1 MWLSATVLLSNQRR
15 AARVA
20 RGFPT
25 ANHQVPRKM
34 SQHSQFALLGTRRFL
49 PFFVT
54 QLLGAF
60 NDNIFKQS
68 LILAILYKLAIS
80 GDKSIFTNLC
90 ALLFILPFFLFS
102 ALGGQFGEKFAKDA
116 LIRAIKLA
124 EVAIMAVGALG
135 FFFDSLPLLFLAL
148 FAMGTHSALFG
159 PVKYSILP
167 QVLREDEL
175 VGGNALVEMG
185 TFLAILAGTI
195 SAGVMMSAERYE
207 PVVACAIVLTACLGY
222 LASRNIPRAAA
233 ALPELALDWNIFRQS
248 WRIMRLGLG
257 QRPSVSRSL
266 VGNSWFWF
274 LGAVYLTQ
282 IPAYSKELL
291 HGDESVVTL
300 ILTVFSVGIA
310 LGSMLCER
318 LSGGKVEIGLVPF
331 GSIGLTLFG
340 LLLWWHSGGFPQGAA
355 PHDWLAL
362 LGHGQAWLILGD
374 ILGIGLFGGFYI
386 VPLYALIQARTAEN
400 ERARVIAANNILN
413 ALFMVV
419 SAIASILFLSVAGL
433 SIPELFLVVSLMN
446 VAVNSYIFKIVPEF
460 TMRFLVWLL
469 GHSLYRVEHK
479 GLEAIPEEG
488 PAVLVCNH
496 VSFVDAL
503 LIGGAVRRPVRFV
516 MYYKI
521 YQLPVLNFIFR
532 TAGTV
537 PIAARHED
545 LLVYDAAFKR
555 IAEYLKNGE
564 VVCIFPE
571 GKLTGDGELNEFRG
585 GIERILEENPV
596 PVIPMAL
603 QGLWGSFFSRDPAK
617 GFFRRFWSRIR
628 LVAGAPLS
636 PDLADRQTLQLQV
649 AELRGDAR

>member
-1 MWLSATVLLSNQRR
+1 
-15 AARVA
+15 
-20 RGFPT
+20 
-25 ANHQVPRKM
+25 M

-195 SAGVMMSAERYE
+195 SAGVMMSVERYE
-207 PVVACAIVLTACLGY
+207 PVVACAIVFTASLGY
-222 LASRNIPRAAA
+222 LASRGIPRAAA
-233 ALPELALDWNIFRQS
+233 ALPELKLDWNIFRQS
-248 WRIMRLGLG
+248 WQIMRLGLG

-310 LGSMLCER
+310 MGSMLCER

-340 LLLWWHSGGFPQGAA
+340 LLLWWHSGEFPLGAI

-362 LGHGQAWLILGD
+362 LGHGQAWLILAD

-386 VPLYALIQARTAEN
+386 VPLYALIQSRTAEN

-419 SAIASILFLSVAGL
+419 SAVASILFLSVAGL

-446 VAVNSYIFKIVPEF
+446 IAVNSYIFKIVPEF

-469 GHSLYRVEHK
+469 GHSMYRVEHK

-545 LLVYDAAFKR
+545 LLVYDAAFKK
-555 IAEYLKNGE
+555 IAEYLRNGE

-571 GKLTGDGELNEFRG
+571 GKLTGDGELNEFKN

-617 GFFRRFWSRIR
+617 GFFRRFWSHIR
-628 LVAGAPLS
+628 LVAGAPVS
-636 PDLADRQTLQLQV
+636 PEMADRQTLQLQV

>member
-1 MWLSATVLLSNQRR
+1 
-15 AARVA
+15 
-20 RGFPT
+20 
-25 ANHQVPRKM
+25 M

-68 LILAILYKLAIS
+68 LILAILYKLSIA
-80 GDKSIFTNLC
+80 GDKGIFTNLC

-102 ALGGQFGEKFAKDA
+102 ALGGQFGEKFAKDS

-135 FFFDSLPLLFLAL
+135 FYFDSLPLLFLAL

-195 SAGVMMSAERYE
+195 SAGLMMSAERYE
-207 PVVACAIVLTACLGY
+207 PLVACAIVFTASLGY

-291 HGDESVVTL
+291 YGDESVVTL

-340 LLLWWHSGGFPQGAA
+340 LLLWWHSGGFPQGAT

-446 VAVNSYIFKIVPEF
+446 IAVNSYIFKIVPEF

-545 LLVYDAAFKR
+545 LLVYDAAFKK
-555 IAEYLKNGE
+555 IAEYLRNGE

-571 GKLTGDGELNEFRG
+571 GKLTGDGELNEFKG

-617 GFFRRFWSRIR
+617 GFFKRFWSRIR
-628 LVAGAPLS
+628 LVAGTPLL
-636 PDLADRQTLQLQV
+636 PERADRQTLQLQV
-649 AELRGDAR
+649 AELRGNAR